1 MAATQHGQTGTAIAL
16 ILVSVFLLSGADA
29 VVKAVSADF
38 PLWQIYV
45 ARSLSAVPILIGL
58 SVRSGLA
65 QAARIIQPWIAL
77 RSVLLTGMWI
87 AYYTALPHMDLSI
100 AATALYTTPLFIA
113 ALSAGWGSDTVSRR
127 TLLGIGFGFVGVIVI
142 LRPTGGDF
150 SFWTLL
156 PVLGAMFYAGAAVL
170 TRRRCADESPIV
182 LALSLHASL
191 LAAGVLGG
199 LVAVLQPFGASDTFL
214 FGRWRSMAG
223 ADWSLMIG
231 LGCVM
236 VVVALGVA
244 RAYQSAPPAIV
255 GTFDYAYLVFAAV
268 WGLSFFGEQLDAF
281 TLIGM
286 GLILVAGVLVVSR
299 SERKTGWQRRAFYTP
314 KRTDGF
320 PPVADAR

>member
-1 MAATQHGQTGTAIAL
+1 MVARHRGQIVTAIAL
-16 ILVSVFLLSGADA
+16 ILISVFLLSGADA

-45 ARSLSAVPILIGL
+45 ARSVFAVPILIGL
-58 SVRSGLA
+58 SARSGIA

-87 AYYTALPHMDLSI
+87 AYYSALPHMDLSI

-113 ALSAGWGSDTVSRR
+113 ALSAGWGSETVSRR
-127 TLLGIGFGFVGVIVI
+127 TLLGIALGFGGVLVI

-170 TRRRCADESPIV
+170 TRMRCATESPIV
-182 LALSLHASL
+182 LALSLHCCL

-199 LVAVLQPFGASDTFL
+199 LVATLQPFGTSDPFL
-214 FGRWRSMAG
+214 FGGWRSMEG
-223 ADWSLMIG
+223 ADWLLMIG

-236 VVVALGVA
+236 VLVALGVA
-244 RAYQSAPPAIV
+244 RAYQSAPPAVV

-268 WGLSFFGEQLDAF
+268 WGLAFFGERLDAF
-281 TLIGM
+281 TLVGM
-286 GLILVAGVLVVSR
+286 GLILAAGVLVVSR
-299 SERKTGWQRRAFYTP
+299 SERSTRMAATSLSRSE
-314 KRTDGF
+314 
-320 PPVADAR
+320 AD